1 MMSDRRGPVVCHLR
15 AERREATKVIPAA
28 SSAFDGSP
36 SQKHLSGFY
45 PTRVNFRIAMVSGVI
60 IKKFTLAQRLGNTL
74 DSAM

>member
-1 MMSDRRGPVVCHLR
+1 MVCHLR

-45 PTRVNFRIAMVSGVI
+45 PTRVKWAMGSGVI
-60 IKKFTLAQRLGNTL
+60 IKEFTLAQRLGNTL
-74 DSAM
+74 GNATYYYDTNA